1 MAKTREEAPIL
12 EEREWT
18 KQSRISAAR
27 VREILGPAVAD
38 RLQQWLKYREHK
50 NVWICSSA
58 MVSWAFFCL
67 SQSVVLSCGWQTY
80 FC

>member
-27 VREILGPAVAD
+27 VREFLGPAVAD
-38 RLQQWLKYREHK
+38 RL
-50 NVWICSSA
+50 
-58 MVSWAFFCL
+58 
-67 SQSVVLSCGWQTY
+67 
-80 FC
+80 